1 MVIIFANTFNGCTAL
16 QKVVINGE
24 NVEVRKSAFNGCTS
38 LKNVTVKEDEGFKG
52 IVTIGESAFSGCTA
66 LGVSD
71 SFSLGKLALP
81 DATKIEASAFNGCTG
96 MVTLSLK
103 KGLNVEEAVAEKAF
117 NGCTALIKVS
127 VGSKVIADTSD
138 NQILEDGTLGK
149 IFSSCISK
157 LYKKAEKTETPAE

>member
-1 MVIIFANTFNGCTAL
+1 
-16 QKVVINGE
+16 
-24 NVEVRKSAFNGCTS
+24 
-38 LKNVTVKEDEGFKG
+38 
-52 IVTIGESAFSGCTA
+52 
-66 LGVSD
+66 
-71 SFSLGKLALP
+71 
-81 DATKIEASAFNGCTG
+81 

-127 VGSKVIADTSD
+127 VGSNVIADTSD

-149 IFSSCISK
+149 IFSSCNSK